1 MKIAVIGTGYVGLV
15 SGVCFSEF
23 GFDVTCVDSDP
34 EKIRQLQGGAVPIF
48 EPGLEDMLAR
58 NTLRLT
64 FTTDMEAALSDA
76 EAVFIAVGTPSRRGD
91 GEADLTYVEAA
102 ARQVARAMRPGT
114 VVVIKSTVVV
124 GTTRRV
130 GEIIAEEVPGKDFSI
145 AANPEFLREGSAIED
160 FMRPDRVVV
169 GVDDERGEQVLRQL
183 YRPLNL
189 RETPIVVTSLENAEI
204 TKYAAN
210 AFLAMKVTFIN
221 EIADLC
227 EKAGG
232 DVQDIARAIGIDNR
246 IGSKFLHPG
255 PGYGGSCFPK
265 DTRAMA
271 AIAARL
277 GSPIRL
283 VETTVRVNEER
294 VEALAGKVLQA
305 AGGDLQ
311 GRTVAILGIA
321 FKPNT
326 DDVREAAS
334 LTLIP
339 ALQQAGVDIRAH
351 DPEAMD
357 AARAMLSGVIWCD
370 DAYQAAE
377 GADVT
382 VILTEWNEY
391 RALDLNRL
399 GAVMRGDSLVDFRN
413 IYPLQEM
420 QHVPLRYISVGRPAI
435 SGNRAD

>member
-23 GFDVTCVDSDP
+23 GFDVTCVDTDP
-34 EKIRQLQGGAVPIF
+34 EKIRKLNAGEVPIF
-48 EPGLEDMLAR
+48 EPGLDDLMEHNKA
-58 NTLRLT
+58 RLT
-64 FTTDMEAALSDA
+64 FTTDLDSALSDA
-76 EAVFIAVGTPSRRGD
+76 VAVFIAVGTPSRRGD
-91 GEADLTYVEAA
+91 GEADLSYVEAA
-102 ARQVARAMRPGT
+102 ARQVAHAMRPGT

-130 GEIIAEEVPGKDFSI
+130 GEIIAAEVPGKDFSM
-145 AANPEFLREGSAIED
+145 ASNPEFLREGSAIED
-160 FMRPDRVVV
+160 FLRPDRVVI
-169 GVDDERGEQVLRQL
+169 GVTDKRSEQTLRQL

-227 EKAGG
+227 EKTGG

-271 AIAARL
+271 AIAARM
-277 GSPIRL
+277 GAPVRL
-283 VETTVRVNEER
+283 IETTISVNEDR
-294 VEALAGKVLQA
+294 VGNLADRVIAA
-305 AGGDLQ
+305 AGGNVS
-311 GRTVAILGIA
+311 GKTIAVLGIA

-326 DDVREAAS
+326 DDIREAAS
-334 LTLIP
+334 LTMIP
-339 ALQQAGVDIRAH
+339 ALQKAGAIIKAH
-351 DPEAMD
+351 DPQAMT
-357 AARAMLSGVIWCD
+357 AASQVMDNVQWCD
-370 DAYQAAE
+370 NAYATTD
-377 GADVT
+377 GADLA

-391 RALDLNRL
+391 RALNLFRICD
-399 GAVMRGDSLVDFRN
+399 AMRGDILIDFRN
-413 IYPLQEM
+413 IYPLHEM
-420 QHVPLRYISVGRPAI
+420 ENVPLRYVSVGRPTV
-435 SGNRAD
+435 SGRLPA

>member
-1 MKIAVIGTGYVGLV
+1 MHIAVIGTGYVGLV

-23 GFDVTCVDSDP
+23 GFDVTCVDNDP
-34 EKIRQLQGGAVPIF
+34 AKIRQLKEGIVPIF
-48 EPGLEDMLAR
+48 EPGLDDMLAR
-58 NTLRLT
+58 NATRLT
-64 FTTDMEAALSDA
+64 FTTDLESALSNAD
-76 EAVFIAVGTPSRRGD
+76 AVFIAVGTPSRRGD

-114 VVVIKSTVVV
+114 LVVVKSTVVV

-130 GEIIAEEVPGKDFSI
+130 KQIIAEEVPGKDFSI
-145 AANPEFLREGSAIED
+145 ASNPEFLREGSAIED

-169 GVDDERGEQVLRQL
+169 GVDDERGEQILRRL

-221 EIADLC
+221 EVADLC

-232 DVQDIARAIGIDNR
+232 DVQDIAKAIGIDNR

-283 VETTVRVNEER
+283 VETTVKVNDER
-294 VEALAGKVLQA
+294 MEKLADKVTAAAEDSLAGK
-305 AGGDLQ
+305 
-311 GRTVAILGIA
+311 TVAVLGIA

-326 DDVREAAS
+326 DDIREAAS
-334 LTLIP
+334 LVLIP
-339 ALQQAGVDIRAH
+339 ALQKAGATIRAH
-351 DPEAMD
+351 DPEAMK
-357 AARAMLSGVIWCD
+357 AASEVLDDVTWCD
-370 DAYQAAE
+370 DAYDACQ
-377 GADVT
+377 GADIV

-391 RALDLNRL
+391 RALDLDRI
-399 GAVMRGDSLVDFRN
+399 GAAMHGRTIVDFRN
-413 IYPLQEM
+413 IYRLDEMEAFPLKY
-420 QHVPLRYISVGRPAI
+420 VSIGRPTVD
-435 SGNRAD
+435 GPH